1 MVNWMKKA
9 GNGFS
14 EEDEE
19 NLFYFKKSIR
29 EKRWY
34 RKEKKGEWEKSF
46 RLDVNFPEDFEV
58 CKILS

>member
-1 MVNWMKKA
+1 MPI
-9 GNGFS
+9 
-14 EEDEE
+14 EE

-46 RLDVNFPEDFEV
+46 RFDVNLPEDFEV
-58 CKILS
+58 CKIKL